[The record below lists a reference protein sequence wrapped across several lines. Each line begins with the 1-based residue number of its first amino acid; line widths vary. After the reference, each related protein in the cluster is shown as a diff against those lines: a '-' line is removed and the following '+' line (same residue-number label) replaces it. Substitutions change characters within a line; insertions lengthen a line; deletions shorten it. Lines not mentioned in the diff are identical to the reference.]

1 MHLTDHISDVQLNE
15 YLDNEIANR
24 AEIETHLDSCDECA
38 ARLSALQAL
47 FADLDSLPEVTLSR
61 NISAA
66 SLWDAARFYP
76 RPSLAPQ
83 LPRWLTLTATLQA
96 AAALVALI
104 VAIPFF
110 SVMVP
115 QIETPSFTTWLFEL
129 QSLWTSWLDALS
141 NLALSR
147 VEGFQLPNYQFT
159 NLPIYPVELSTLFI
173 ALAIVSIF
181 WIFGNG
187 LLLRNNQS

>member
-1 MHLTDHISDVQLNE
+1 MHLTDEQLNE
-15 YLDNEIANR
+15 YLDNESANH
-24 AEIETHLDSCDECA
+24 AEIASHLDSCDECA

-61 NISAA
+61 N
-66 SLWDAARFYP
+66 LAARFSL
-76 RPSLAPQ
+76 RPSLPAQ

-110 SVMVP
+110 SIMLPKV
-115 QIETPSFTTWLFEL
+115 ETPSFTTWLFEL
-129 QSLWTSWLDALS
+129 QSLWTSWLDTLS
-141 NLALSR
+141 NY
-147 VEGFQLPNYQFT
+147 QLPNFQFT
-159 NLPIYPVELSTLFI
+159 NLPTYPVELSTLFI

-187 LLLRNNQS
+187 LLLRNQTK

>member
-1 MHLTDHISDVQLNE
+1 MHLTNEQLNE
-15 YLDNEIANR
+15 YLDNASTER

-47 FADLDSLPEVTLSR
+47 FTDLDSLPDVELST
-61 NISAA
+61 N
-66 SLWDAARFYP
+66 LAARFSP
-76 RPSLAPQ
+76 RPSLTPQ
-83 LPRWLTLTATLQA
+83 LPRWLTLTASLQA

-110 SVMVP
+110 SIMIP
-115 QIETPSFTTWLFEL
+115 QIETPSFTTWFFEI
-129 QSLWTSWLDALS
+129 QSLWNLGLDALS
-141 NLALSR
+141 T
-147 VEGFQLPNYQFT
+147 FQLPITKFP
-159 NLPIYPVELSTLFI
+159 NLPAYPVELSTLFI

-187 LLLRNNQS
+187 LLLRNHRHS

>member
-1 MHLTDHISDVQLNE
+1 MHLTDEQLNE
-15 YLDNEIANR
+15 FLDNASTER
-24 AEIETHLDSCDECA
+24 AFIESHLDSCNECA
-38 ARLSALQAL
+38 ARLSTLQAL

-61 NISAA
+61 D
-66 SLWDAARFYP
+66 LAARFRL

-83 LPRWLTLTATLQA
+83 LPRWLTLTASLQA

-110 SVMVP
+110 SIMIP
-115 QIETPSFTTWLFEL
+115 QIETPSFTTWLFDL

-141 NLALSR
+141 NY
-147 VEGFQLPNYQFT
+147 QLPITQFP
-159 NLPIYPVELSTLFI
+159 NLPAYPVELSTLFI

-187 LLLRNNQS
+187 LLLRNNRHP

>member
-1 MHLTDHISDVQLNE
+1 MHLTDEQLNE
-15 YLDNEIANR
+15 YLDNETANR
-24 AEIETHLDSCDECA
+24 AEVETHLNSCDECA

-61 NISAA
+61 DIAT
-66 SLWDAARFYP
+66 RFRP

-83 LPRWLTLTATLQA
+83 LPPWLTLTASLQA

-110 SVMVP
+110 SIMLPKV
-115 QIETPSFTTWLFEL
+115 ETPSFTTWFFEI
-129 QSLWTSWLDALS
+129 QSLWTSWLDTIS
-141 NLALSR
+141 T
-147 VEGFQLPNYQFT
+147 FQMPTFQPSSIPTL
-159 NLPIYPVELSTLFI
+159 EMSTLFI
-173 ALAIVSIF
+173 ALAVVSIF

-187 LLLRNNQS
+187 LLLRNNRS

>member
-1 MHLTDHISDVQLNE
+1 MHLTDEQLNE
-15 YLDNEIANR
+15 YLDNETANR
-24 AEIETHLDSCDECA
+24 AEIETHLDSCNECV

-47 FADLDSLPEVTLSR
+47 FADLDSLPEMTLSHD
-61 NISAA
+61 I
-66 SLWDAARFYP
+66 AARFRP
-76 RPSLAPQ
+76 RPSLAVPQ
-83 LPRWLTLTATLQA
+83 LPTWLTLTASLQA

-110 SVMVP
+110 SIMLP
-115 QIETPSFTTWLFEL
+115 QVEMPSFSTWFFEI
-129 QSLWTSWLDALS
+129 QSLWTSWLDTLS
-141 NLALSR
+141 TFR
-147 VEGFQLPNYQFT
+147 LPNYQFT

-187 LLLRNNQS
+187 LLLRNNRS

>member
-1 MHLTDHISDVQLNE
+1 MHLTDQELNE
-15 YLDNEIANR
+15 YLDNESANR

-47 FADLDSLPEVTLSR
+47 FADLDSLPEVELSTD
-61 NISAA
+61 I
-66 SLWDAARFYP
+66 AARFAP
-76 RPSLAPQ
+76 RPSLTPS
-83 LPRWLTLTATLQA
+83 LPRWLTLTASLQA

-110 SVMVP
+110 SIMLPQVEMPSFTSLFIEVQSKWITFLDMLSTFHFP
-115 QIETPSFTTWLFEL
+115 QIEP
-129 QSLWTSWLDALS
+129 
-141 NLALSR
+141 
-147 VEGFQLPNYQFT
+147 LP
-159 NLPIYPVELSTLFI
+159 LPVTELSTLFI

-187 LLLRNNQS
+187 LLLRNQNR

>member
-1 MHLTDHISDVQLNE
+1 MHLNDEQLNE
-15 YLDNEIANR
+15 YLDNETANR

-38 ARLSALQAL
+38 ARLTTLQAL

-61 NISAA
+61 DI
-66 SLWDAARFYP
+66 AARFRP

-83 LPRWLTLTATLQA
+83 PPRWLTLTASLQA

-104 VAIPFF
+104 IAIPFF
-110 SVMVP
+110 SIMLP
-115 QIETPSFTTWLFEL
+115 QVEMPSFSTWFFEI
-129 QSLWTSWLDALS
+129 QSLWTSWLDTLS
-141 NLALSR
+141 DYQLPITQFPNLA
-147 VEGFQLPNYQFT
+147 T
-159 NLPIYPVELSTLFI
+159 YPVELSTLFI

-187 LLLRNNQS
+187 LLLKNQNRN

>member
-1 MHLTDHISDVQLNE
+1 MHLTDEQLNE
-15 YLDNEIANR
+15 YLDNETANR

-38 ARLSALQAL
+38 ARLSTLQAL
-47 FADLDSLPEVTLSR
+47 FMDLDSLPEVTLSR
-61 NISAA
+61 D
-66 SLWDAARFYP
+66 LAARFTLRAAQNLP
-76 RPSLAPQ
+76 AQ
-83 LPRWLTLTATLQA
+83 LPRWLTLTASLQA

-110 SVMVP
+110 SIMVP
-115 QIETPSFTTWLFEL
+115 KVEMPSFTTWLFEI

-141 NLALSR
+141 NY
-147 VEGFQLPNYQFT
+147 QLPITQFP
-159 NLPIYPVELSTLFI
+159 NLATYPVELSTLFI

-187 LLLRNNQS
+187 LLLRNQNH

>member
-1 MHLTDHISDVQLNE
+1 MHLTDKQLNE
-15 YLDNEIANR
+15 YLDNASTER
-24 AEIETHLDSCDECA
+24 AFIETHLDSCDECA

-47 FADLDSLPEVTLSR
+47 FADLDSLPEVELSTD
-61 NISAA
+61 
-66 SLWDAARFYP
+66 LAARFRP

-83 LPRWLTLTATLQA
+83 LPRWLTLTASLQA

-110 SVMVP
+110 SIMLP
-115 QIETPSFTTWLFEL
+115 QVEMPSFTTWLFEI
-129 QSLWTSWLDALS
+129 QSLWTSLLDTLS
-141 NLALSR
+141 T
-147 VEGFQLPNYQFT
+147 FQLPNYQFT
-159 NLPIYPVELSTLFI
+159 NLPTYPVELSTLFI

-187 LLLRNNQS
+187 LLLRNNRS

>member
-1 MHLTDHISDVQLNE
+1 MHLTDDQLNE
-15 YLDNEIANR
+15 YLDNETAQR

-38 ARLSALQAL
+38 ARLSTLQAL
-47 FADLDSLPEVTLSR
+47 FADLDSLPEVALTT
-61 NISAA
+61 NI
-66 SLWDAARFYP
+66 AARFSP
-76 RPSLAPQ
+76 RPSLTPQ

-110 SVMVP
+110 SIMIP

-129 QSLWTSWLDALS
+129 QSLWTSWLDTLS
-141 NLALSR
+141 TFDLPT
-147 VEGFQLPNYQFT
+147 FQPANIPTLGM
-159 NLPIYPVELSTLFI
+159 STLFI

-187 LLLRNNQS
+187 LLLRNQK

>member
-1 MHLTDHISDVQLNE
+1 MHLTDVQLNE
-15 YLDNEIANR
+15 YLDNETANR

-38 ARLSALQAL
+38 ARLSDLQTL

-61 NISAA
+61 DI
-66 SLWDAARFYP
+66 AARFRP
-76 RPSLAPQ
+76 SPSLAPQ

-110 SVMVP
+110 SVMIP
-115 QIETPSFTTWLFEL
+115 QIETPSFTTWLFGI
-129 QSLWTSWLDALS
+129 QSIWASWLDALS
-141 NLALSR
+141 NY
-147 VEGFQLPNYQFT
+147 QLPITQFP
-159 NLPIYPVELSTLFI
+159 NLTTYPVELSTLFI

-187 LLLRNNQS
+187 LLLRNQNRN

>member
-1 MHLTDHISDVQLNE
+1 MHLTDEQLNE
-15 YLDNEIANR
+15 YLDNASTER
-24 AEIETHLDSCDECA
+24 AFIEMHLDSCDECA

-61 NISAA
+61 DI
-66 SLWDAARFYP
+66 AARFRP
-76 RPSLAPQ
+76 RPSLPAQ

-104 VAIPFF
+104 IAIPFF
-110 SVMVP
+110 SIMLP
-115 QIETPSFTTWLFEL
+115 QVEMPSFTTWLFEI
-129 QSLWTSWLDALS
+129 QSLWTSWLDTLS
-141 NLALSR
+141 T
-147 VEGFQLPNYQFT
+147 FQLPTFQPSNIPT
-159 NLPIYPVELSTLFI
+159 LEMSTLFI

-187 LLLRNNQS
+187 LLLRNNRS

>member
-1 MHLTDHISDVQLNE
+1 MHLTDEQLNE
-15 YLDNEIANR
+15 YLDSETAQR

-47 FADLDSLPEVTLSR
+47 FVDLDSLPEVTLSR
-61 NISAA
+61 D
-66 SLWDAARFYP
+66 LAARSSP
-76 RPSLAPQ
+76 RPSLTPS

-110 SVMVP
+110 SIMIP
-115 QIETPSFTTWLFEL
+115 QIETPSFTTWLFEI

-141 NLALSR
+141 NY
-147 VEGFQLPNYQFT
+147 QLPTCQFT
-159 NLPIYPVELSTLFI
+159 NLPTYPIELSTLFI

-187 LLLRNNQS
+187 LLLRNHRHS

>member
-1 MHLTDHISDVQLNE
+1 MHLTDEQLNE
-15 YLDNEIANR
+15 YLDNASTER
-24 AEIETHLDSCDECA
+24 ALIETHLDSCDECA
-38 ARLSALQAL
+38 ARLSTLQTL
-47 FADLDSLPEVTLSR
+47 FVDLDSLPEVALST
-61 NISAA
+61 N
-66 SLWDAARFYP
+66 LAARFRP

-83 LPRWLTLTATLQA
+83 LPHWLTLTATLQA

-110 SVMVP
+110 SVMIP
-115 QIETPSFTTWLFEL
+115 QIETPSFTTWLFEI

-141 NLALSR
+141 NY
-147 VEGFQLPNYQFT
+147 QLPITQFP
-159 NLPIYPVELSTLFI
+159 NLTTYPVELSTLFI

-187 LLLRNNQS
+187 LLLRNQNRN